1 MKSFPRARVQRPL
14 GCVRF
19 RLLIS
24 ALLLLTAAWLGY
36 NPGAAH
42 SGQIAVTTVSAAS
55 YETGALAPGAI
66 VAGFGGSL
74 ATRAEAATSQPLPTT
89 LAGTTVTVRDSA
101 AMERPAQLFFVSPNQ
116 VNYLIPPETATGV
129 ATVTVRSGDG
139 ATSNGAMQINAAA
152 PAIFTANSSGQ
163 GAPAAILLRVKSNG
177 DQITETVVQ
186 FDSTLG
192 RFIPKPI
199 DFGPEGE
206 RVFLILFFSGVNRA
220 PDPNNDGNRNESVH
234 LLIGGAESV
243 PFYAGAQG
251 SFAGL
256 DQMNAEL
263 PRSLIGRGRLSLS
276 INAPD
281 SVSNIVEIEAG
292 PPAGAAPPTV
302 SGFSVSPVLA
312 GQTLNIQGS
321 DFSTTAANNLAR
333 IGGSEARV
341 VTAATN
347 LLSVIVPFGVQGGPV
362 TVRTS
367 QGEGASANPL
377 AVRASIS
384 GLVETTSRQPLP
396 GVTLR
401 VVGPNISATTGAE
414 GGFLLPDVPPGVA
427 LVEVDSSPVPTSPP
441 YPKVSLKVVVF
452 GNRDNQFPSPI
463 ALQQPT
469 GPGLQVGSGAFAD
482 CGLRIADCGSAS
494 AASAIIH
501 KQWPQ
506 SAIRNPQSAISI
518 PDGLVQT
525 GGVIFEVPDNAAAQ
539 FPTGATSGVITLT
552 AVENSR
558 TPAPLPAGQ
567 FSSVI
572 AQLTPFGVRLTP
584 GGKLTFPNPDGFPV
598 GARATLFRLD
608 QTRNSLTLG
617 SFIAAGEA
625 VVSGDGKSI
634 VTAAGAVTET
644 SYYFVSMARPTTT
657 VVGRVVESDSVTPA
671 RSALVR
677 SRGQEAFTDGAGA
690 FTLRNVP
697 INAANDNLTVEASF
711 KRPDGRIDRVQ
722 RNVIAPIAGGVTQIS
737 LPLVLPSATS
747 NRPPVILAPPSLVVT
762 QGETRDV
769 GVVVNDPDQ
778 GQTIST
784 MASVG
789 VQFARI
795 IGTTS
800 PRAFILRITPGP
812 NDAGNFTLRITASDN
827 AGGSVTQN
835 VALRVNRPPIANAQT
850 VNVNAGAPR
859 VITLTASDGDNDPL
873 RFTIVN
879 QPTGGDLSG
888 AIPNFIYT
896 PKAGF
901 SGRDS
906 LTFKVNDGAVD
917 SNIATVTINVERA
930 GAILRTLAYHQITSF
945 TENIN
950 SSGGAAPK
958 ISANGN
964 RIVYTMSPG
973 AGDPN
978 NPNRILVMN
987 PDGSGQRQVDAY
999 GTQCF
1004 CASALDLTS
1013 DGSQVISSDTVQL
1026 RIASAAG
1033 SGGRELVALSSNEIS
1048 YIRIA
1053 GDGSRVFFQTGRD
1066 TTLRA
1071 TAAQIPIQRGVWVIN
1086 PDGGGLRQIVGPRQI
1101 SALTSVPEAEVFRFD
1116 TNGPSLDVSDDGSRI
1131 VFGVNARGQRIF
1143 AINLDGGGLRQI
1155 LGPVNFVSHA
1165 GISGAGTKVYYD
1177 IIPASGPQEIGV
1189 INFDGS
1195 GRLALTNNAS
1205 PPPSGFPTTGDRM
1218 QLSADGGQL
1227 LIGSPGVLYDTATG
1241 AALQLS
1247 ARFGPLGLLYSGL
1260 SRATMNG
1267 AANRFIYLFTDNAA
1281 ILQIVTLDLDPASLG
1296 ASPSI
1301 TTPSLNPL
1309 FALVNGGSRA
1319 TVSARLSTGAE
1330 LILAECVILS
1340 NGLFDRNSSSEPLFD
1355 NGRFDDA
1362 IPDDGIFTYNAVGAD
1377 CCATP
1382 GPRVA
1387 RINAMSR
1394 ANDGGL
1400 HATAVDFAPF
1410 FIFAQTPTAPAPVIT
1425 SFSSSSGISGARV
1438 TINGSNFD
1446 TTAANNFVLF
1456 GARQASVVSATAT
1469 QLAVIVPAGL
1479 TPGPVAVTVAAN
1491 ARISNAVNFTVNA
1504 GGVN

>member
-1 MKSFPRARVQRPL
+1 MS
-14 GCVRF
+14 
-19 RLLIS
+19 IS

-36 NPGAAH
+36 APGAAH
-42 SGQIAVTTVSAAS
+42 SEANQISVTTVSAAS
-55 YETGALAPGAI
+55 FEPGALAPGAI

-74 ATRAEAATSQPLPTT
+74 ATRVEAATSQPLPITI
-89 LAGTTVTVRDSA
+89 AGTTVTIRDSA
-101 AMERPAQLFFVSPNQ
+101 GVDRPAQLFFVSPNQ
-116 VNYLIPPETATGV
+116 VNYLIPPETATGA

-139 ATSNGAMQINAAA
+139 ATSTGAMQINTAA
-152 PAIFTANSSGQ
+152 PAIFTANSNGQ

-177 DQITETVVQ
+177 EQTTETAVQ
-186 FDSTLG
+186 FDPAFG
-192 RFIPKPI
+192 RFTPKPI

-220 PDPNNDGNRNESVH
+220 PDPNSDGNRNESVH

-276 INAPD
+276 INAPG
-281 SVSNIVEIEAG
+281 SVSNLVEIEAG
-292 PPAGAAPPTV
+292 PPAGNAPPSVT
-302 SGFSVSPVLA
+302 GFSVSPVLA

-341 VTAATN
+341 VTAAAN

-362 TVRTS
+362 SVRTS

-384 GLVETTSRQPLP
+384 GLVETTSRQPIP

-414 GGFLLPDVPPGVA
+414 GGFLLPDVPPGIA

-441 YPKVSLKVVVF
+441 YPRISLKVGVL

-482 CGLRIADCGSAS
+482 CGLGIADCGLTD
-494 AASAIIH
+494 AASG
-501 KQWPQ
+501 
-506 SAIRNPQSAISI
+506 SAFRIPHSTFRI
-518 PDGLVQT
+518 PDGLVQA
-525 GGVIFEVPDNAAAQ
+525 GGIIFEVPDNATAQ
-539 FPTGATSGVITLT
+539 FPGGATSGVITLT
-552 AVENSR
+552 VVENSR
-558 TPAPLPAGQ
+558 APVPLPAGQ
-567 FSSVI
+567 FSSAI

-584 GGKLTFPNPDGFPV
+584 GGKLTFPNPDGFPA

-608 QTRNSLTLG
+608 QTRNSSTLG
-617 SFIAAGEA
+617 GFIAAGEA
-625 VVSGDGKSI
+625 VVADDGKSI
-634 VTAAGAVTET
+634 MTAAGAVTET
-644 SYYFVSMARPTTT
+644 SYYFVSLARPTTT
-657 VVGRVVESDSVTPA
+657 VVGRVVDSDSVTPV

-677 SRGQEAFTDGAGA
+677 SRGQEALTDGAGA

-697 INAANDNLTVEASF
+697 VNAANDNLTVEASF
-711 KRPDGRIDRVQ
+711 RRPDGRIDRVQ
-722 RNVIAPIAGGVTQIS
+722 RNVVAPIAGGVTQIP
-737 LPLVLPSATS
+737 LPLVLPAATS

-789 VQFARI
+789 ESFARI

-812 NDAGNFTLRITASDN
+812 NNAGNFTLRITASDN

-850 VNVNAGAPR
+850 VNVNASAPR
-859 VITLTASDGDNDPL
+859 AITLTASDGDNDPL

-879 QPTGGDLSG
+879 QPTGGGLSG

-906 LTFKVNDGAVD
+906 FTFKVNDGVVD
-917 SNIATVTINVERA
+917 SATATVAINVERA
-930 GAILRTLAYHQITSF
+930 SAVLRTLAYHQITSF
-945 TENIN
+945 TDSVN
-950 SSGGAAPK
+950 SSGGGAPK

-973 AGDPN
+973 AGDPK
-978 NPNRILVMN
+978 NPNRIFVMN
-987 PDGSGQRQVDAY
+987 PDGTGQKEVDAY
-999 GTQCF
+999 GTLCF
-1004 CASALDLTS
+1004 CASALDLS
-1013 DGSQVISSDTVQL
+1013 NDGSQVISSDTVQL
-1026 RIASAAG
+1026 RIASAAAAA
-1033 SGGRELVALSSNEIS
+1033 GRELVALSSNEIS

-1071 TAAQIPIQRGVWVIN
+1071 AAAQLPIQRGVWVIN

-1101 SALTSVPEAEVFRFD
+1101 SDLTKVPEAEVFRFD
-1116 TNGPSLDVSDDGSRI
+1116 TNGPSLDVSNDGSRI

-1143 AINLDGGGLRQI
+1143 AVNLDGGGLRQI

-1165 GISGAGTKVYYD
+1165 GISGNGAKVYYD
-1177 IIPASGPQEIGV
+1177 VIPTPGTAPLPQEIGV

-1195 GRLALTNNAS
+1195 GRLALTNSAS

-1227 LIGSPGVLYDTATG
+1227 LIGSPGVLYDTTTG

-1301 TTPSLNPL
+1301 AAPSLNPL
-1309 FALVNGGSRA
+1309 FALINGGSTA
-1319 TVSARLSTGAE
+1319 TVSARLSTNAE

-1387 RINAMSR
+1387 RINAMAR

-1410 FIFAQTPTAPAPVIT
+1410 FIFAQAPTAPAPVII
-1425 SFSSSSGISGARV
+1425 SFSPPSGISGARL

-1469 QLAVIVPAGL
+1469 QLTVIIPAGL
-1479 TPGPVAVTVAAN
+1479 APGAITVTVAAN

-1504 GGVN
+1504 SSLSSN

>member
-186 FDSTLG
+186 FDPTLG

-276 INAPD
+276 INAPG
-281 SVSNIVEIEAG
+281 SVSNLVEIEAG
-292 PPAGAAPPTV
+292 PPAGNAPPSV

-341 VTAATN
+341 VTAAAN

-362 TVRTS
+362 SVRTS

-384 GLVETTSRQPLP
+384 GLVETTSRQPIP

-414 GGFLLPDVPPGVA
+414 GGFLLPDVPPGIA

-441 YPKVSLKVVVF
+441 YPKISLKVSVL

-469 GPGLQVGSGAFAD
+469 GPGLQVGSGAFTD
-482 CGLRIADCGSAS
+482 CGSPIADCGRGGS
-494 AASAIIH
+494 
-501 KQWPQ
+501 Q
-506 SAIRNPQSAISI
+506 SAIHNPRSAISI
-518 PDGLVQT
+518 PDGMVQT
-525 GGVIFEVPDNAAAQ
+525 GGVIFEVPDNATAQ
-539 FPTGATSGVITLT
+539 FPSGATSGVITLT
-552 AVENSR
+552 VVENSR
-558 TPAPLPAGQ
+558 APVPLPAGQ
-567 FSSVI
+567 FSSAI

-584 GGKLTFPNPDGFPV
+584 GGKLTFPNPDGFPA
-598 GARATLFRLD
+598 GARATLFRFD
-608 QTRNSLTLG
+608 QTRNSPTLG

-625 VVSGDGKSI
+625 VVADDGKSI
-634 VTAAGAVTET
+634 MTAAGAVTET
-644 SYYFVSMARPTTT
+644 SYYFVSLARPTTT
-657 VVGRVVESDSVTPA
+657 VVGRVVDSDSVTPA

-697 INAANDNLTVEASF
+697 VNAANDNLTVEASF

-722 RNVIAPIAGGVTQIS
+722 RNVVAPIAGGVTQIP
-737 LPLVLPSATS
+737 LPLVLPAANS

-784 MASVG
+784 MAAVG

-859 VITLTASDGDNDPL
+859 VIMLTASDGDNDPL

-879 QPTGGDLSG
+879 QPAGGGLSG
-888 AIPNFIYT
+888 VIPNFIYT

-901 SGRDS
+901 SGRDNF
-906 LTFKVNDGAVD
+906 TFKVNDGVVD
-917 SNIATVTINVERA
+917 SNTATVTINVERA
-930 GAILRTLAYHQITSF
+930 GAVLRTLAYHQITSF
-945 TENIN
+945 TDSIN
-950 SSGGAAPK
+950 SSGGGAPK

-973 AGDPN
+973 AGDPK
-978 NPNRILVMN
+978 NPNRIFVMN
-987 PDGSGQRQVDAY
+987 PDGTGQKEVDAY
-999 GTQCF
+999 GTFCF
-1004 CASALDLTS
+1004 CASALDLTN

-1026 RIASAAG
+1026 RIASAG
-1033 SGGRELVALSSNEIS
+1033 GGGGRELIALSSNEIS

-1071 TAAQIPIQRGVWVIN
+1071 AAAQLPIQRGVWVIN

-1116 TNGPSLDVSDDGSRI
+1116 TNGPSLDVSNDGSRI

-1143 AINLDGGGLRQI
+1143 AVNLDGGGLRQI

-1165 GISGAGTKVYYD
+1165 GISGAGTKVFYD
-1177 IIPASGPQEIGV
+1177 VIPIPGTAPLPQEIGV

-1195 GRLALTNNAS
+1195 GRFALTNSAS
-1205 PPPSGFPTTGDRM
+1205 PPPSGFPTSGDRM

-1267 AANRFIYLFTDNAA
+1267 AANRFIYLFTDNTA
-1281 ILQIVTLDLDPASLG
+1281 ISQIVTLDLDPASLG

-1301 TTPSLNPL
+1301 TAPSLNPL
-1309 FALVNGGSRA
+1309 FALVNGGSTA

-1362 IPDDGIFTYNAVGAD
+1362 IPDDGVFTYNAVGAD

-1425 SFSSSSGISGARV
+1425 SFSPSSGISGARL

-1446 TTAANNFVLF
+1446 TTAANNFVFF
-1456 GARQASVVSATAT
+1456 GNRQAGVVSATAT
-1469 QLAVIVPAGL
+1469 QLAIIIPAGL
-1479 TPGPVAVTVAAN
+1479 APGAITVTIAAN
-1491 ARISNAVNFTVNA
+1491 ARISNAINFTVNA
-1504 GGVN
+1504 SSLSSN